1 MLETEACVGQ
11 PARWHAG
18 PWTAPHDAGLGW
30 GWGRGEAEALPSKGR
45 AVRSLWGCWTRP
57 RPSAAG
63 TALCCVCALS
73 GGRSLWEPQV
83 GLGQQTGGG
92 PRRPPSMQD
101 PRASAPGRT
110 GRGGSGG
117 HTLGRGDWG
126 AGEGMDSAGGGRGG
140 GAGTALVAQSQS
152 YQGGLGTQ
160 PRSASE
166 TQNSHPSSPG
176 PTRPSNTILFSLK
189 KQRCFRKCWLQFEK
203 YSFYLIHRR

>member
-1 MLETEACVGQ
+1 MRRPACQVARRTLDSSTRCRLGVGVGARRSRGSPVEGTGGSLVVGMLDTSSAVGSRHSAMLCVCFEWRAVPVGAAGRSGTADWWGA
-11 PARWHAG
+11 PAPALHAG
-18 PWTAPHDAGLGW
+18 PPGVSSWAYRKGWFRRTHLGPW
-30 GWGRGEAEALPSKGR
+30 RLGR
-45 AVRSLWGCWTRP
+45 W
-57 RPSAAG
+57 
-63 TALCCVCALS
+63 
-73 GGRSLWEPQV
+73 
-83 GLGQQTGGG
+83 
-92 PRRPPSMQD
+92 
-101 PRASAPGRT
+101 
-110 GRGGSGG
+110 GG
-117 HTLGRGDWG
+117 HGFGRRG
-126 AGEGMDSAGGGRGG
+126 AR

>member
-101 PRASAPGRT
+101 P
-110 GRGGSGG
+110 G
-117 HTLGRGDWG
+117 HQLLGVQEGVVQEDTPWAVAIGALGRAWIRQ
-126 AGEGMDSAGGGRGG
+126 EGSR

-203 YSFYLIHRR
+203 YNFYLIHRR